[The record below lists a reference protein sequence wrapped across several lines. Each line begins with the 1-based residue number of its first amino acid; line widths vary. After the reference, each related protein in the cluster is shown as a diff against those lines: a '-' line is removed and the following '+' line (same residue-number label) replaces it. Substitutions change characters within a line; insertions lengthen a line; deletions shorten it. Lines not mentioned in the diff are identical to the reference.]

1 MTSKRAHISFEF
13 FPPFTSKGQKSL
25 LKVAKRLNTFNP
37 EYFSVTY
44 GAGGT
49 TRERTYETVS
59 SLCQFGY
66 TTVPHL
72 SWGAATESEILELLD
87 RYAQLEIGRVVAL
100 RGDLPSG
107 LGNKQNIR
115 YAKDLVN
122 LIQKNH
128 PSWLVE
134 VAAYPEV
141 HPDSNNHTQDALYLK
156 EKVDAGASGC
166 ITQYFYNTDSY
177 FYFVDLCRSLGIT
190 VPIIP
195 GIMPITN
202 QAKLEDFSKKAGAEI
217 PRWLTKRLNDYEPE
231 SEDLLQFGIEFV
243 SRLCERLLA
252 GGAPGFH
259 FYTLNKAKSSES
271 IAENIGFLENI

>member
-1 MTSKRAHISFEF
+1 MASKRTHISFEF
-13 FPPFTSKGQKSL
+13 FPPFTAKGQKSL
-25 LKVAKRLNTFNP
+25 LKVAKRLNTFKP

-49 TRERTYETVS
+49 TRERTFETI
-59 SLCQFGY
+59 SLLRQFDY
-66 TTVPHL
+66 PAVPHL
-72 SWGAATESEILELLD
+72 SWGGDTESEVLELLD
-87 RYAQLEIGRVVAL
+87 RYEQLKISRIIAL

-107 LGNKQNIR
+107 LGNKHSVR
-115 YAKDLVN
+115 YAKQLVE

-134 VAAYPEV
+134 VAGYPEV
-141 HPDSNNHTQDALYLK
+141 HPDATNQRQDALYLK
-156 EKVDAGASGC
+156 EKIDAGASGC

-202 QAKLEDFSKKAGAEI
+202 QVKLEAFSEKAGAEI
-217 PRWLTKRLNDYEPE
+217 PRWLTKKLNAYKPE
-231 SEDLLQFGIEFV
+231 SEDLIQFGIEFV
-243 SRLCERLLA
+243 SSLCERLLE

-259 FYTLNKAKSSES
+259 FYTLNKAKSSET
-271 IAENIGFLENI
+271 IAKNLGFLENT